1 MELTKEEKKKLKY
14 TSDVIRLDKKHL
26 DKSIKEYVRVLK
38 SEMNI
43 LGERIIDKD
52 EKTGN
57 RRGNLHTTLW
67 VLKDRIDEI
76 EGRRDDKKTLTR
88 SETSS
93 GANSSD
99 TKISN

>member
-1 MELTKEEKKKLKY
+1 MELTKEKKKKLKY
-14 TSDVIRLDKKHL
+14 TSDVIRLDKKHT
-26 DKSIKEYVRVLK
+26 DKQIKEYVRVLK
-38 SEMNI
+38 SEMNV

-57 RRGNLHTTLW
+57 RRGNLHTALW

-76 EGRRDDKKTLTR
+76 EGRIDERK
-88 SETSS
+88 

-99 TKISN
+99 TKVSK